1 MLSLSLILPALA
13 SVAPGWAADGPT
25 VYVWLSPECPVS
37 NRYAPELERIERDYP
52 GVRLIRTG
60 SLALAR
66 KYGIAMTPEVAV
78 VDAQGRLF
86 YRGRIDDQ
94 YVDYGKTRP
103 APTRRDLRMALDEL
117 AAGQRASV
125 PRTKAFGCA
134 LMPQ

>member
-1 MLSLSLILPALA
+1 MLVALA
-13 SVAPGWAADGPT
+13 APDQGRAAEVPV

-37 NRYAPELERIERDYP
+37 NRYAPELDRIERDYP
-52 GVRLIRTG
+52 AVKLIRTD
-60 SLALAR
+60 SPVLAR
-66 KYGIAMTPEVAV
+66 KYGITMTPEVAV

-103 APTRRDLRMALDEL
+103 APTRRDLRIALDEL
-117 AAGQRASV
+117 AAGKRASL

-134 LMPQ
+134 PPTPAKTN